1 MSSNLDRFKNDLA
14 KLIKAGNALHMAM
27 QLFCFKEAFEAQ
39 LKKQLK
45 GKAEEFIKELPSF
58 ETEYQ
63 RWYSE
68 SLALLRQIL
77 PDRVAD
83 FIRHYE
89 KPKTRKEI
97 TYENYRI
104 EDYLQGLTI
113 TRGVYKEKVVGQDAA
128 IPQFRQQLAI
138 IEAAQARFESSLFDI
153 RHMVQ
158 ADLMDSEIEAAEH
171 LAKSKFYRAAGAV
184 AGVVLERHLGQVCV
198 DHQIT
203 IAKKNPTISDFNEA
217 LKAGSVIDVPQ
228 WRFVQHLADIR
239 NICDHAKTPDPTAE
253 QVLDLLSG
261 VKKVIKTIF

>member
-1 MSSNLDRFKNDLA
+1 MPSNLDRFKSDLG
-14 KLIKAGNALHMAM
+14 KLIKAGHALYMAM
-27 QLFCFKEAFEAQ
+27 QLSCFKENFEAQ

-45 GKAEEFIKELPSF
+45 DKADEFIKELPSF
-58 ETEYQ
+58 EREYQ

-68 SLALLRQIL
+68 SLTLLRQVL

-83 FIRHYE
+83 FVRHYE

-104 EDYLQGLTI
+104 EDYLQGLTV
-113 TRGVYKEKVVGQDAA
+113 TRGVYKEQVVGQDAA

-158 ADLMDSEIEAAEH
+158 ADLMDSELGAAEH

-184 AGVVLERHLGQVCV
+184 AGVVLERHLAQVCV

-217 LKAGSVIDVPQ
+217 LKAGSVIDIPQ

-261 VKKVIKTIF
+261 VKKIIKTVY